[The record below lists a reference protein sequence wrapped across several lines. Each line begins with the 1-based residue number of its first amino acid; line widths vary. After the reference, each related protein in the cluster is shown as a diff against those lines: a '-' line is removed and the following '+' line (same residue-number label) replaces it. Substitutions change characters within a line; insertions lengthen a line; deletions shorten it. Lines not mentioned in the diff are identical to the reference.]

1 MSLKIINLFLI
12 LFILVTLST
21 LVRWQAPRP
30 ESIELLLYDIK
41 NSDSGYHNYPLITN
55 GRPGE
60 ADFLFIEKNN
70 SKARIGYAC
79 WGMQPIYADYFN
91 IPENGVLKLNLEIP
105 QLSHTKQTDY
115 TNGYYLIQSPDQF
128 VDFASPYSGGRLIV
142 KLNNS
147 KIVYDKTVLWHLL
160 RERFF
165 NIGKNNLLP
174 SITSAN
180 LANGFRFS
188 VVNNHTDQK
197 YSDYF
202 KDYDYKLA
210 YIIMICILI
219 TLVYNRYWAKLA
231 KSFNVNSFKENFSAI
246 IIIAMCF
253 LGFLS
258 FITFNK
264 FTLFDSEW
272 YSDYYDYLAQSLLH
286 GHLNVPYGAIGGEA
300 FIYKGNFYGYF
311 GCFPAILRIP
321 FILLNYHFGQLT
333 RLSMLSAY
341 LICLVFGLKIF
352 RRLRR
357 EQNIPKS
364 KTDYTESL
372 MLINLGIGSS
382 IFFLSSR
389 TIIYHEAILWGVT
402 LAFGSFYYA
411 LTYYKTHLF
420 NHFTT
425 ALVLST
431 AALHSR
437 PTTGIL
443 AFSLLF
449 LIVLESCLQL
459 RLNKLSFK
467 LDRVKLHL
475 LALGVVSFSTIFA
488 VSYAK
493 FESFN
498 ISPFQYHIQYTPDR
512 IARFNNQSF
521 SLLNLEH
528 NVDVY
533 VTGTYFKL
541 NSDFPYF
548 HQLPAYKYKSY
559 PNAKI
564 DSTETTISLPLCMSY
579 FAALTMVCILSLFF
593 YNTHSIKLSCIAL
606 LAGIPMVLLLF
617 TAIYISH
624 RYTADFVPYLY
635 ILGCFGI
642 LYILK
647 SNKYSKLIYT
657 ALTILTLSSIFITLS
672 YTIYFQRAEMWGVP
686 NIYRTEYIG
695 WRTTIDSFVK
705 NILR

>member
-1 MSLKIINLFLI
+1 MSLKNINLFLI

-286 GHLNVPYGAIGGEA
+286 GHLNVP
-300 FIYKGNFYGYF
+300 
-311 GCFPAILRIP
+311 
-321 FILLNYHFGQLT
+321 
-333 RLSMLSAY
+333 
-341 LICLVFGLKIF
+341 
-352 RRLRR
+352 
-357 EQNIPKS
+357 
-364 KTDYTESL
+364 
-372 MLINLGIGSS
+372 
-382 IFFLSSR
+382 
-389 TIIYHEAILWGVT
+389 
-402 LAFGSFYYA
+402 
-411 LTYYKTHLF
+411 
-420 NHFTT
+420 
-425 ALVLST
+425 
-431 AALHSR
+431 
-437 PTTGIL
+437 
-443 AFSLLF
+443 
-449 LIVLESCLQL
+449 
-459 RLNKLSFK
+459 
-467 LDRVKLHL
+467 
-475 LALGVVSFSTIFA
+475 
-488 VSYAK
+488 
-493 FESFN
+493 
-498 ISPFQYHIQYTPDR
+498 
-512 IARFNNQSF
+512 
-521 SLLNLEH
+521 
-528 NVDVY
+528 
-533 VTGTYFKL
+533 
-541 NSDFPYF
+541 
-548 HQLPAYKYKSY
+548 
-559 PNAKI
+559 
-564 DSTETTISLPLCMSY
+564 
-579 FAALTMVCILSLFF
+579 
-593 YNTHSIKLSCIAL
+593 
-606 LAGIPMVLLLF
+606 
-617 TAIYISH
+617 
-624 RYTADFVPYLY
+624 
-635 ILGCFGI
+635 
-642 LYILK
+642 
-647 SNKYSKLIYT
+647 
-657 ALTILTLSSIFITLS
+657 
-672 YTIYFQRAEMWGVP
+672 
-686 NIYRTEYIG
+686 
-695 WRTTIDSFVK
+695 
-705 NILR
+705 